1 MKKVIFSLFAVA
13 VLATSCENKDAYTIS
28 GKMEAKDSTKVYLKE
43 PSFDRKVQP
52 KILDSTI
59 VKNGMFEFKGV
70 ATEPAFNFIIAEGI
84 VGKPKSVSLVVEAG
98 KINVNLD
105 SLVIRG
111 TKSNDD
117 YQAYLN
123 KVKPIDEQVASIL
136 DKANTLTDKD
146 GESLEKLKKDFDDLN
161 IQRNKESLSYVKA
174 NISNPTAIMTFIYGA
189 SQFETDEIKEVLG
202 MLSSKDKELAP
213 IKKIERR
220 VNAIEN
226 TAEGKSFVDLKS
238 KDQNGK
244 DIALSDYAGKN
255 KLVLVDFW
263 ASWCPPC
270 RKDMPEVVELYKK
283 YQPKGFEVVGVSLD
297 EDAEAW
303 KNALTAM
310 NMTWPQMSDLKGWES
325 DMAAEYAV
333 NSIPH
338 TVLIDKDGKIIAKN
352 LRGEEL
358 SKKVAEVLK

>member
-1 MKKVIFSLFAVA
+1 MKKIIFSLFAVA
-13 VLATSCENKDAYTIS
+13 VIATSCEDKNAYTIT
-28 GKMEAKDSTKVYLKE
+28 GKVEAKDSTIVYLE
-43 PSFDRKVQP
+43 ALSFNRKVDP
-52 KILDSTI
+52 EKLDSAI

-70 ATEPAFNFIIAEGI
+70 ASEPAFNIIRVNAPSENSKF
-84 VGKPKSVSLVVEAG
+84 VRLVVEPG
-98 KINVNLD
+98 KISANLD
-105 SLVIRG
+105 SMTIRG

-117 YQAYLN
+117 YQAYIN
-123 KVKPIDEQVASIL
+123 KTNPLIDQA
-136 DKANTLTDKD
+136 KAIIEKSKTIAETDE
-146 GESLEKLKKDFDDLN
+146 ESMKKLREEFDN
-161 IQRNKESLSYVKA
+161 IGAQRTKESLIYVKD
-174 NISNPTAIMTFIYGA
+174 NLNNPSGIAMFIYES
-189 SQFETDEIKEVLG
+189 SQFETDEIKEILG
-202 MLSSKDKELAP
+202 MLSAKDKELAP
-213 IKKIERR
+213 IKKIAKRMD
-220 VNAIEN
+220 AIEN
-226 TAEGKSFVDLKS
+226 TAEGKPFVDLKS
-238 KDQNGK
+238 KNQDGK

-325 DMAAEYAV
+325 DMAGEYAV

-338 TVLIDKDGKIIAKN
+338 TVLIDQDGKIIAKN

-358 SKKVAEVLK
+358 AKKVAEILK